1 MLTDFKKKLDLGLP
15 DDESTIDLDEIA
27 GKLDGM
33 NSELETYRASIVR
46 HINARRDLLGEAG
59 PLNNTQTNIQQL
71 LDIKDKLDQEFR
83 ERFRISASILPQPG
97 STENSPGR
105 SRFYTSGR

>member
-1 MLTDFKKKLDLGLP
+1 MLTDFKKKLDLGSP

-33 NSELETYRASIVR
+33 NSEVEAYRASIVR
-46 HINARRDLLGEAG
+46 HINARRDLLGKSDS
-59 PLNNTQTNIQQL
+59 LNNGQGSIQQL
-71 LDIKDKLDQEFR
+71 LEIKDKLDQEFR
-83 ERFRISASILPQPG
+83 ERFRINGNILPQNVKTGDLPG
-97 STENSPGR
+97 P